1 MIGEDVTSRWLRSC
15 QIQSVYTNN
24 GTKQVTQVPVFIE
37 LLKQAGHQ
45 EYAELQKEL
54 TDGFR
59 MTGPLTPGTGWLP
72 RLGGRYAIPIS
83 MAELYTAS
91 IIDTCRRARPYKPS
105 QMLSSRLETGGWSQT
120 RPLSYGARGERSRNP
135 TGGASSSR

>member
-1 MIGEDVTSRWLRSC
+1 M
-15 QIQSVYTNN
+15 
-24 GTKQVTQVPVFIE
+24 TQVPVFIE
-37 LLKQAGHQ
+37 LLRQAGHQ

-105 QMLSSRLETGGWSQT
+105 STQMLSSRLETGG
-120 RPLSYGARGERSRNP
+120 
-135 TGGASSSR
+135 

>member
-120 RPLSYGARGERSRNP
+120 RPLSYGARGERCRNP
-135 TGGASSSR
+135 TCGASSSR